1 MNIPES
7 NMCLYLEHVFF
18 FLSPLEKSFKTA
30 LQSAFQ
36 EKERFPWWDFNFLSL
51 CSGHLVHPPCCALPV
66 SPAMPPPA
74 SHTFAGSA
82 GGDPV
87 PPALLSQD
95 VAIGG
100 GTKDL
105 QQLIQ
110 ENGFGVIGPLTPI
123 PNCCE

>member
-1 MNIPES
+1 
-7 NMCLYLEHVFF
+7 
-18 FLSPLEKSFKTA
+18 
-30 LQSAFQ
+30 
-36 EKERFPWWDFNFLSL
+36 
-51 CSGHLVHPPCCALPV
+51 
-66 SPAMPPPA
+66 MPPPA